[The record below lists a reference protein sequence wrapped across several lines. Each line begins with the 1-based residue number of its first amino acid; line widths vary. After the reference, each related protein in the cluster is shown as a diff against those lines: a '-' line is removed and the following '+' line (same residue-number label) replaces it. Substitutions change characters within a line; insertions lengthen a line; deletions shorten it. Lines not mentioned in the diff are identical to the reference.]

1 MGDTYAGRHR
11 PGAATSAALSA
22 TPSAPPTVRLT
33 VVRPSSAHA
42 ANTAPTR
49 RDRRAAAA
57 AARRRETLR
66 RVPAALA
73 STGLTVLALGSANSA
88 RTDAAE
94 LGATLV
100 SAAADVRA
108 DIVEGRAAAAARLEA
123 KARALAERQAAK
135 KAAKEAAARAA
146 ERKALAA
153 KKKAAAAKA
162 KALAKAQADPK
173 GAAAALLPEFGFGPG
188 QMSCL
193 VTLWH
198 GESGWRYTAE
208 NPSSGAY
215 GIPQSLPGSK
225 MGTVA
230 SDWRTNPVTQIRW
243 GLGYIRDVYGSP
255 CNALA
260 AWNSRYP
267 HWY

>member
-1 MGDTYAGRHR
+1 M
-11 PGAATSAALSA
+11 
-22 TPSAPPTVRLT
+22 
-33 VVRPSSAHA
+33 
-42 ANTAPTR
+42 
-49 RDRRAAAA
+49 
-57 AARRRETLR
+57 
-66 RVPAALA
+66 
-73 STGLTVLALGSANSA
+73 
-88 RTDAAE
+88 
-94 LGATLV
+94 V

-108 DIVEGRAAAAARLEA
+108 DIVDGRAAATARVAA
-123 KARALAERQAAK
+123 KAKALAERKAAE
-135 KAAKEAAARAA
+135 KAAKQAAARAA

-162 KALAKAQADPK
+162 EALAKAQADPK
-173 GAAAALLPEFGFGPG
+173 GAAAALLPEYGFGSG

-193 VTLWH
+193 VTLWQ

-208 NPSSGAY
+208 NPYSGAY

-255 CNALA
+255 CNALS